1 MPPQFTNCLALS
13 FSVLMLPGLLA
24 AQQAPN
30 DSAAIAKAVSLYHD
44 HVGDE
49 AAIYNGRAYQP
60 HDGKLQGGDPYFNS
74 PRPTIGS
81 ITFDGIDYTG
91 VPLLYDVVRNQLIV
105 TDPKGELLSL
115 YSDKIQQFFI
125 GSYHFLRLNIEGIP
139 DFYEVFR
146 AGPFSLLVHRSK
158 LIKEKIE
165 NDALQRI
172 ITNHDSWFLDING
185 QYHPFYSEK
194 SLLQLLDDKKKPIRQ
209 FMRSQNIKY
218 NDDPESA
225 IIKIIDFYN
234 QQPR

>member
-1 MPPQFTNCLALS
+1 MSPQLTNCLALS

-30 DSAAIAKAVSLYHD
+30 DSAAIAKAVALYHD
-44 HVGDE
+44 RVGDE

-74 PRPTIGS
+74 PRSTIGS
-81 ITFDGIDYTG
+81 VTFDGIDYTG
-91 VPLLYDVVRNQLIV
+91 IPLLYDVVRNELIV

-125 GSYHFLRLNIEGIP
+125 GSYHFLRLNIEGSP

-146 AGPFSLLVHRSK
+146 AGPFSLMVHRSK

-185 QYHPFYSEK
+185 QYHPFSSENG
-194 SLLQLLDDKKKPIRQ
+194 LLHLLGDKEKTIRQ
-209 FMRSQNIKY
+209 FMRSENIQY
-218 NDDPESA
+218 IEGPERAA
-225 IIKIIDFYN
+225 IMLIAYYN
-234 QQPR
+234 Q